1 MKRFL
6 LTFAIILSVGLL
18 TISIGIAGPDDAKEI
33 AVFSSRGD
41 ISELTPEQIAARDK
55 VGNYMD
61 RYLIQ
66 GLERQKFNALLL
78 DTKEDKAKT
87 AYLLEVTIQD
97 LYEVPRAA
105 RFWGGRMAGANKLN
119 LHYDFFDPKGN
130 NILSWDDGV
139 GSTKSSNH
147 CAQALNK
154 KTVKKIA
161 AYFKENK

>member
-1 MKRFL
+1 DN
-6 LTFAIILSVGLL
+6 V
-18 TISIGIAGPDDAKEI
+18 KEI

-41 ISELTPEQIAARDK
+41 ISELTPEQIAARDN

-66 GLERQKFNALLL
+66 GLERKKFNTLLL
-78 DTKEDKAKT
+78 KAQEDKSET
-87 AYLLEVTIQD
+87 AYLLEVTIKD

-119 LHYDFFDPKGN
+119 LHYDFFDLKGN
-130 NILSWDDGV
+130 NVLSWDDGV

-154 KTVKKIA
+154 RAVKKIA
-161 AYFKENK
+161 TYFQENK